1 MENIFAAIFEVES
14 EAYQAFTEIK
24 NHMLTKNYIIPRM
37 VLIKK
42 EGNRIIPCDGYDEK
56 AYSNDTEL
64 GGIIGMFVGILG
76 EPLGILLGGAGGALI
91 GGALD
96 AKDLKKAASLITKV
110 TEIFKDGDVGLIAIV
125 QENEGGEFEREL
137 TKYKTVI
144 HKKDA
149 AEVAVEVAEAAI
161 LQEKLAQEAKERMRQ
176 DKIDSIKEK
185 IETKRAELQ
194 KEFKA
199 IREGIKIV
207 HDEIEER
214 MK

>member
-1 MENIFAAIFEVES
+1 MIFIENIFAAIFEDES

-24 NHMLTKNYIIPRM
+24 NHMLTKNYIIPHM
-37 VLIKK
+37 LLIKK
-42 EGNRIIPCDGYDEK
+42 AGNRIIPCDGYDAK

-64 GGIIGMFVGILG
+64 GG
-76 EPLGILLGGAGGALI
+76 
-91 GGALD
+91 ALD
-96 AKDLKKAASLITKV
+96 ANDLKKAASLITKV
-110 TEIFKDGDVGLIAIV
+110 SEIFKDGDVGLIAIM

-137 TKYKTVI
+137 TKFKTVI
-144 HKKDA
+144 HQKDA
-149 AEVAVEVAEAAI
+149 AEVAVEVAEAA
-161 LQEKLAQEAKERMRQ
+161 EFH
-176 DKIDSIKEK
+176 
-185 IETKRAELQ
+185 